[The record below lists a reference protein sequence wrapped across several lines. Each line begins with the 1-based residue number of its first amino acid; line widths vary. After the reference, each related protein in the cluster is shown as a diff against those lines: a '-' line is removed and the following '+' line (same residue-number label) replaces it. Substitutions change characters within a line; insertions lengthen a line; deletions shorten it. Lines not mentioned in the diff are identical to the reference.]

1 MSSNK
6 REPTKYNI
14 FVKEQIPLI
23 KKEFPQLSRQDLMRK
38 VGELWKNKNSS
49 TSPKS
54 PKSIKKMIDKN
65 YPELNSKEKQ
75 KLLDNLLKTS
85 IHWKM

>member
-49 TSPKS
+49 TYPKRSSSPISPKS
-54 PKSIKKMIDKN
+54 VREPTKYNIFVKDRIRRVFHVS
-65 YPELNSKEKQ
+65 
-75 KLLDNLLKTS
+75 
-85 IHWKM
+85 